1 MMQHHASSS
10 QENLEVFMEITM
22 TAAKSGAPQLLTREQ
37 VAQRLSVSLRTA
49 DALILSRQIASLKIG
64 KKRLVSET
72 ALAAFIKKQENAAKA
87 S

>member
-1 MMQHHASSS
+1 MMQHYAGRS
-10 QENLEVFMEITM
+10 QGNLEVFMETTM
-22 TAAKSGAPQLLTREQ
+22 TAKSGAPQLLTREQ
-37 VAQRLSVSLRTA
+37 VSQRLSVSLRTA

-72 ALAAFIKKQENAAKA
+72 ALAAFIKKQEHAAKA

>member
-1 MMQHHASSS
+1 MDT
-10 QENLEVFMEITM
+10 TM
-22 TAAKSGAPQLLTREQ
+22 TAAKPGAPQLLTREQ
-37 VAQRLSVSLRTA
+37 VAQRLNVSLRTA

-72 ALAAFIKKQENAAKA
+72 ALADFIKRQEKSAKA

>member
-1 MMQHHASSS
+1 MGI
-10 QENLEVFMEITM
+10 LKVFMEIT
-22 TAAKSGAPQLLTREQ
+22 TAAAKSSAPQLLTREQ

-72 ALAAFIKKQENAAKA
+72 ALTAFIKRQENTAKV